1 MKLIVMLTNHW
12 NLDQT
17 SAIIADQTVLNTA
30 NQVQWQYT
38 EKFDQL
44 LVMLGTIH
52 IGMVFM
58 SAIEDWVAGS
68 RWIDIFNKEK
78 LSTVE

>member
-1 MKLIVMLTNHW
+1 MKLIVMLTNHR

-58 SAIEDWVAGS
+58 SANRRLGCREPMDRYIQ
-68 RWIDIFNKEK
+68 
-78 LSTVE
+78 

>member
-1 MKLIVMLTNHW
+1 MLTNHR

-17 SAIIADQTVLNTA
+17 SAMIADQPVLNTA
-30 NQVQWQYT
+30 KQVQWQCT
-38 EKFDQL
+38 ERLF
-44 LVMLGTIH
+44 VMLGTLH

>member
-1 MKLIVMLTNHW
+1 MKLIVMLTNHR

-17 SAIIADQTVLNTA
+17 SAMIADQIVLNTA
-30 NQVQWQYT
+30 KQVQWQCT
-38 EKFDQL
+38 ERFDQL
-44 LVMLGTIH
+44 LFMLGTLH

-78 LSTVE
+78 LTVE